1 MEKSTMNERET
12 MRKQNRCQ
20 ARTKA
25 GKPCRAA
32 ATEGGLC
39 FFHAN
44 PNKAVELGR
53 IGGRRSKRQAATA
66 SADPLPALNNA
77 MAVGETLNRWIA
89 EVYSGKL
96 DFRVAAV
103 LVRLLDLQV
112 RVTPQT
118 DLEQRI
124 AKLEE
129 QRLADAKTKAEPEAE
144 PMASFDGDQDTAA
157 LSSGNLATPQGIQA

>member
-1 MEKSTMNERET
+1 MENSMMSEMET
-12 MRKQNRCQ
+12 MRRQNRCQ
-20 ARTKA
+20 GRTKA

-32 ATEGGLC
+32 ATAGGLC

-44 PNKAVELGR
+44 PNKAAELGR
-53 IGGRRSKRQAATA
+53 IGGRNSKRQADAA

-96 DFRVAAV
+96 DFRIAAV

-112 RVTPQT
+112 RVTPRT
-118 DLEQRI
+118 DLERRI

-129 QRLADAKTKAEPEAE
+129 QRLADAKAKAEPEAGT
-144 PMASFDGDQDTAA
+144 MASLDGDGDVVALGSGTLAA
-157 LSSGNLATPQGIQA
+157 PHKAI